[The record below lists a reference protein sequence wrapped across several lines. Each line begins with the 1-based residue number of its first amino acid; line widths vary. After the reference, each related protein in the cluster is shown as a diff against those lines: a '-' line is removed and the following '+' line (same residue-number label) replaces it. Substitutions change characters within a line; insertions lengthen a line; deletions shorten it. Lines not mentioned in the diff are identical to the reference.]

1 MPPTVRHRT
10 PGAGR
15 HDALRCVEADLA
27 PFLGFEAIRGGNFD
41 VVLEANC
48 QSVVN
53 PLLDVGKYLPHTVFN
68 ENYGNY
74 EDQKEIDLYEQMLH
88 ETDPAKQRGLMREFE
103 KYVVDDQAHE
113 IWVVWWF
120 RSVPYRSYMK
130 GWKVGPSHFNNQD
143 LATIWL
149 DK

>member
-53 PLLDVGKYLPHTVFN
+53 PLLDVGKYLPHTVFT

-88 ETDPAKQRGLMREFE
+88 ETDPAKTARLDARIREIRGRRPG
-103 KYVVDDQAHE
+103 A
-113 IWVVWWF
+113 
-120 RSVPYRSYMK
+120 RSYMK